1 MPCPSH
7 QVCAG
12 ESFKVQMLCQG
23 SFSCNALYLKQ
34 INFDIKGVC
43 KERFMR
49 TPKHF
54 VKFHA
59 LGADLA
65 RDLEET

>member
-1 MPCPSH
+1 MPCLSH

-12 ESFKVQMLCQG
+12 ESFKVQMLCWG

-43 KERFMR
+43 KEKFTR
-49 TPKHF
+49 TPK
-54 VKFHA
+54 K
-59 LGADLA
+59 LSPADLE
-65 RDLEET
+65 RDLEERHEMH